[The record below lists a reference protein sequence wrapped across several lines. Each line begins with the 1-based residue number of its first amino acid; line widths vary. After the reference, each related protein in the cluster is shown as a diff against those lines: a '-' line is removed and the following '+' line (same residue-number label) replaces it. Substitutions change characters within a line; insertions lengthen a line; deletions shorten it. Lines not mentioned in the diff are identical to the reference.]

1 MPVPARERIA
11 RLSRVSHGGLLTVA
25 RASGGL
31 GISRKEAALVLAGL
45 TRHGWLQRAARGL
58 YLILPLEVEPGTL
71 AVAEDTWVLARELF
85 SPCYIG
91 GWSAAE
97 HWGLTEQLFRS
108 TLVVTATSARSSS
121 RTILD
126 HEFRLFKVPKERIT
140 GTTLVWRGSERVP
153 VSSPERTIVDALR
166 HPELLGGIR
175 HLAEILRTYCNN
187 AQDDFSKL
195 LDALDTHGNGAAW
208 KRFGLLVDALWP
220 EKTEV
225 ISNARDH
232 LNSGTIRLDPAVKRK
247 GTLRRRWG
255 VWVNVSVDHDSTV

>member
-1 MPVPARERIA
+1 MPMSARERIA
-11 RLSRVSHGGLLTVA
+11 HLSRASHGGLVTIA
-25 RASGGL
+25 QAAEGL
-31 GISRKEAALVLAGL
+31 GTSRKEAALVLAGL
-45 TRHGWLQRAARGL
+45 TRHGWLQRASRGL
-58 YLILPLEVEPGTL
+58 YLILPLEVEPGTP
-71 AVAEDTWVLARELF
+71 AVAEDPWILARGLF

-108 TLVVTATSARSSS
+108 TLVVTASSARSSS

-140 GTTLVWRGSERVP
+140 GATLVWRGSERVP
-153 VSSPERTIVDALR
+153 VSSQERTIVDGLR

-175 HLAEILRTYCNN
+175 HLTEILQTYRAT

-195 LDALDTHGNGAAW
+195 IGELTAHANGAAW
-208 KRFGLLVDALWP
+208 KRFGLLVEILWP

-225 ISNARDH
+225 LSAVADH
-232 LNSGTIRLDPAVKRK
+232 LTTGTIRLDPAVTRK

-255 VWVNVSVDHDSTV
+255 VWVNVSVDRDSTV